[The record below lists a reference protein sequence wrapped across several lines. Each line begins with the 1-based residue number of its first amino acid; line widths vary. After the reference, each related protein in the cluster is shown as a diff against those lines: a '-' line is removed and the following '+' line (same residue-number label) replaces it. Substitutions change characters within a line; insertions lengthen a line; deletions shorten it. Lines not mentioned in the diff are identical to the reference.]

1 MEAGNLEVGKHNRPA
16 AGYPSCCFDEESL
29 LGDEAN
35 TEGKSAGRA
44 ERMKLNFSCTVR
56 TLDLAEPD
64 AKSPPAGGGVG

>member
-1 MEAGNLEVGKHNRPA
+1 MEAGNLEVGKHNTP

-35 TEGKSAGRA
+35 TEGKSTSRA
-44 ERMKLNFSCTVR
+44 ERMKLNFSCTIR